1 MYRSLLHNPTLLA
14 VRGTTTATATATPIL
29 KASTTAA
36 TSSNITRN
44 YATQSSLG
52 GNGSGPTRKQI
63 SVMSDDGRYRWSELS
78 GKEKVA
84 RATQQSF
91 NFVIVIVGVVMTGG
105 VLTLLYTDVFSPNSK
120 TWQFEKAVSRI
131 KEDPRC
137 TALLG
142 NSKEIKAY
150 GEPTGNRWTRNRP
163 IATSMQKDTLGREH
177 MRINFHVEGPLNEG
191 IVHVHMIKPLDE
203 PNFQY
208 RLLAVDVK
216 GHPRI
221 ILEQSSDEALGGK
234 KTPLK
239 ILGINWR

>member
-91 NFVIVIVGVVMTGG
+91 NFVIVIVGVVMTVRTPLHKCLWRNHPNLLMVQGG

-163 IATSMQKDTLGREH
+163 IACA
-177 MRINFHVEGPLNEG
+177 FVP
-191 IVHVHMIKPLDE
+191 
-203 PNFQY
+203 
-208 RLLAVDVK
+208 
-216 GHPRI
+216 
-221 ILEQSSDEALGGK
+221 SSF
-234 KTPLK
+234 
-239 ILGINWR
+239 ILGLAELTTD

>member
-1 MYRSLLHNPTLLA
+1 MT
-14 VRGTTTATATATPIL
+14 
-29 KASTTAA
+29 
-36 TSSNITRN
+36 
-44 YATQSSLG
+44 
-52 GNGSGPTRKQI
+52 
-63 SVMSDDGRYRWSELS
+63 DDGRYTWSELS

-91 NFVIVIVGVVMTGG
+91 NFLIVVIGVVMTGG

-142 NSKEIKAY
+142 DSKNIKAY
-150 GEPTGNRWTRNRP
+150 GETTGNKWTRNRP
-163 IATSMQKDTLGREH
+163 IARISTTIQKDSLGREH
-177 MRINFHVEGPLNEG
+177 MYMNFHVEGSLNEG
-191 IVHVHMIKPLDE
+191 TVHVHMIKPVDE
-203 PNFQY
+203 SSFQY
-208 RLLAVDVK
+208 RLLALDVR

-221 ILEQSSDEALGGK
+221 VLEQTSDVALGGK
-234 KTPLK
+234 TSPLK